1 MTQYY
6 EVTTPLGGGEYM
18 FRGFTSDPS
27 YQYPGCKTFLAPVSE
42 ERMRDTQKYNPGYET
57 LLTMTA
63 PKFTPGPL
71 EVSHER
77 NKFDSTFDSLTI
89 IAPDGIVL
97 ATVNVPAFAPHL
109 EEPIANAY
117 LYAGAPDLYAALEAC
132 EELMGKLSATKV
144 STARLMARAALA
156 KARGMKG
163 GA

>member
-1 MTQYY
+1 MNT
-6 EVTTPLGGGEYM
+6 
-18 FRGFTSDPS
+18 
-27 YQYPGCKTFLAPVSE
+27 
-42 ERMRDTQKYNPGYET
+42 
-57 LLTMTA
+57 

-117 LYAGAPDLYAALEAC
+117 LYAGAPDLYAALEALLAHEGHPLTVPAKGAC
-132 EELMGKLSATKV
+132 HSFVIPNHAI
-144 STARLMARAALA
+144 AAARAALA

-163 GA
+163 GK